1 MASNRITEKA
11 QTQTLKD
18 AASVLITQLE
28 TTDNG
33 TEVESLR
40 RAALDVL
47 VQALRG
53 KGVNDG
59 YISQEALDKMKPDLV
74 RNIEQVPEV
83 GIRVTFWDGT
93 TLDVPIDSGGLAF
106 DTVTYDQVSGYL
118 HILCEGQDVVSPCFI
133 GGGGGGSMTGTM
145 VKLENL
151 LEGTAFTLAH
161 GEEFNV
167 EFSFYDV
174 DSSGDYTPSVGIL
187 EVQIGDAT
195 VMTRNINQGVH
206 SIPIG
211 SYLDEGQNR
220 VRVKVTNEDGIYATK
235 SWLLNAIALSISST
249 LDDTAINVGEMN
261 LYYTPIG
268 NNIEKTIHFEIDG
281 AEIATA
287 LVTASN
293 RQQTQLIP
301 AQSHGAHRLRVW
313 ATATV
318 DEVSVTSNVLVWD
331 VIWAEE
337 GNMTPIIAC
346 SYSGSVTQYTT
357 VHIPYI
363 VYNPAS
369 LTADITLLVDDEEAD
384 TLTVDRTRQNWNYK
398 PATYGEKK
406 LTIKCGDVTK
416 DIALTVTEIGITIE
430 PITTGLLLDL
440 NPAGLTNNS
449 ADRAQF
455 GYTDAQGANHPLTF
469 SENFDWE
476 TGGFQTDAEGD
487 TYFCVKC
494 GTRATFDCGL
504 FSDDAMRTGKEIKI
518 VFKAANCR
526 NYDAQ
531 VASCLSDGIGLSLQA
546 QRATLKSE
554 QTTMDVPYCEDRVIE
569 MDVNIE
575 PDSKDRAMMIWLEG
589 VPSKVAIYA
598 ANDNFTQDQA
608 QNFVIGSDECDVHI
622 YRIKAYSNDLTQYE
636 IHENWIADAP
646 NAEKMVDRYTRNDIY
661 DQNGDIDISK
671 LISANPDLRVIEI
684 YAERMTTG
692 KEDKVTCKVVHT
704 MKSGSDK
711 HKFTGEGVIMKAQG
725 TSSAQY
731 GEAALNLD
739 LQFKNGFTFG
749 DGTTADVYSMTENSI
764 GVNYFNIKLNVA
776 SSENANNVLLA
787 DEYHTYQPYI
797 NPARA
802 ANPMVRDTVEGH
814 PCVVFFHNTSSETV
828 QMGSISVPAGG
839 TALFGCGD
847 MNNSKKNLDV
857 FGQGFDL
864 TNYPLQCCVEI
875 SNNTNNQCLFKDAN
889 LEEETW
895 DGKGSFEFRY
905 PDEPTNAHKIAF
917 QRLLSWVVS
926 TDRTAATGA
935 ALENSATWGETTYTH
950 DTAEYRAA
958 KWINEVDNYFVRDSL
973 VYHYVFTERHSM
985 VDNRAKNVFISTDD
999 GVHWDFTKDYDNDT
1013 GDGNDNEGGL
1023 TLTYGME
1030 DTDTIGSKDVF
1041 NASGSV
1047 IWCNVRDLM
1056 FDDCKALFISLE
1068 SKGAW
1073 DAQRILAKYKAY
1085 QSARPEALVIE
1096 DMWKKYIRPF
1106 TNNGTVAYLEM
1117 MYGTK
1122 EDQRAQYETYQE
1134 KYISSKYNSSVATS
1148 DTITFRAY
1156 TPENWTGVAP
1166 SSKITV
1172 TPYADMYVHIKS
1184 GSGEARV
1191 RAKRN
1196 TAYELECPIDTL
1208 NDTEI
1213 YLYSA
1218 SNIADVGDL
1227 APLYVGY
1234 FNIAPAIK
1242 LRRLKFGDG
1251 TEGYTNT
1258 NATSIGLGNNTLL
1271 ETLDI
1276 RGCPNM
1282 AVALD
1287 LTGCGALTT
1296 LEAENSGVTGVAFAR
1311 GGKIRTAHIPAVA
1324 SLSAIALKELTDFTI
1339 SGYGNLR
1346 TLRIEDCPVLDVL
1359 GIVRAATG
1367 VTRIRILGIDWILEN
1382 TDLLDWLVGL
1392 KGLDESDHN
1401 LEQSV
1406 LTGKVYT
1413 PVMRQSKLDRYRTA
1427 WSDIVLSYD
1436 TLVQQYLVT
1445 FNNWDGSKLY
1455 EVYIDRNESCPDPV
1469 DSGAISTPAR
1479 ESSISTVYTYTGW
1492 DGVLTNIIAPRILT
1506 AQFSESARMY
1516 HVRWMDHLNVVHKEA
1531 DYPYAADAVYDK
1543 ALPTRTDEESM
1554 AVYYKFKDWNK
1565 STGFIDRDIDV
1576 QAIWERGELPAVGT
1590 DSETLTDVQMYAI
1603 KRNNKATD
1611 YFEAKDRVLIK
1622 MGYQPEF
1629 TNIPHSD
1636 LATEMAFDGE
1646 TYFDTGIKLFENG
1659 IADAWT
1665 LVVDATFSKA
1675 TADSCLLSCMQDD
1688 GFMGFKVK
1696 YVNGLSVQWST
1707 NSLGTASATDRELV
1721 ILRHEA
1727 GSKNLKVYASKPA
1740 SMEIGYSE
1748 LTKVIDTLT
1757 DKTLI
1762 FGAAQSDTGG
1772 FSDYAEGVIHFCRLW
1787 RGDLGDT
1794 VCRKMALWP
1803 LETYRWEMGNFGSYK
1818 LAADASKSTQID
1830 FICASLLS
1838 RYHRMNPTNTNAGG
1852 FPATEMYEWLVKRV
1866 IPALPE
1872 VWQEM
1877 MEECTVNYME
1887 YVDGT
1892 NHNIGTFAAKIW
1904 LPSYIEMQGGTSEP
1918 WVYEGEDHIP
1928 YFTSNEMR
1936 AKFKGADKLPRD
1948 GYQHFS
1954 QDTDPAAVA
1963 SNNVQDGDLW
1973 YNSTTGITRY
1983 YLRVNGDWFA
1993 AYSFFLRG
2001 ASITNAAYFCY
2012 VSHYGHVGAG
2022 GFSAA
2027 SVIGVCPRFSI

>member
-1 MASNRITEKA
+1 MASNRITDKESVA
-11 QTQTLKD
+11 ALKD
-18 AASVLITQLE
+18 AASVLVTQVE
-28 TTDNG
+28 TVNG
-33 TEVESLR
+33 VETESLR
-40 RAALDVL
+40 RAALEVL
-47 VQALRG
+47 VEALR
-53 KGVNDG
+53 KKNINSG
-59 YISQEALDKMKPDLV
+59 YVSEEQLTKMKPDMV
-74 RNIEQVPEV
+74 KNVEQVPEV
-83 GIRVTFWDGT
+83 GIKITFWDDT
-93 TLDVPIDSGGLAF
+93 EVEIPIDSGGLAF
-106 DTVTYDQVSGYL
+106 DAVTYDQVSGYL
-118 HILCEGQDVVSPCFI
+118 HITQEGQDVVSPCFI
-133 GGGGGGSMTGTM
+133 GGGGGSGATGTM
-145 VKLENL
+145 VKLTNL
-151 LEGTAFTLAH
+151 LTGTAFTLAH

-174 DSSGDYTPSVGIL
+174 DSSGDYTPYGGIL
-187 EVQIGDAT
+187 ELIVNGVT
-195 VMTRNINQGVH
+195 VSTRNLAQGIH
-206 SIPIG
+206 SVPVG
-211 SYLDEGQNR
+211 SYLAQGQNT
-220 VRVKVTNEDGIYATK
+220 VKIKVTNEDGIYATK

-249 LDDTAINVGEMN
+249 LDSTAINTGDLN

-281 AEIATA
+281 TEIATA
-287 LVTASN
+287 TVAASN
-293 RQQTQLIP
+293 RQQTQVIP

-318 DEVSVTSNVLVWD
+318 DEVSVTSNVLVYD

-337 GNMTPIIAC
+337 GNTTPIIAC
-346 SYSGSVTQYTT
+346 SYSGSIKQYTT
-357 VHIPYI
+357 VRIPYQ

-369 LTADITLLVDDEEAD
+369 LTADVTLLVNDEEVD
-384 TLTVDRTRQNWNYK
+384 TLTVDRTLQYWNYK
-398 PATYGEKK
+398 PSTSGEKK

-416 DIALTVTEIGITIE
+416 DIALTVTEIGVTIE
-430 PITTGLLLDL
+430 PVTTGLVLDL
-440 NPAGLTNNS
+440 NPAGRTNNS

-455 GYTDAQGANHPLTF
+455 GYTDADGVNHPLTF
-469 SENFDWE
+469 SANFDWE
-476 TGGFQTDAEGD
+476 NGGFQTDADGD

-494 GTRATFDCGL
+494 GTRATFDRSL
-504 FSDDAMRTGKEIKI
+504 FSDDAMRTGKEVKI
-518 VFKAANCR
+518 VFKATNCR

-554 QTTMDVPYCEDRVIE
+554 QTTMEVPYCEDSIIE

-575 PDSKDRAMMIWLEG
+575 PDSKDRVMMIWLEG

-598 ANDNFTQDQA
+598 ANDNFTQDQPEL
-608 QNFVIGSDECDVHI
+608 FTIGSDECDVHI
-622 YRIKAYSNDLTQYE
+622 YRVKAYSNDLTQYE
-636 IHENWIADAP
+636 IHENWIADAS
-646 NAEKMVDRYTRNDIY
+646 NAEKMVDRYNRNNIY

-684 YAERMTTG
+684 YAERMTTS

-704 MKSGSDK
+704 MRSGGDA
-711 HKFTGEGVIMKAQG
+711 HKFTGEGVVMKAQG
-725 TSSAQY
+725 TSSMQY

-749 DGTTADVYSMTENSI
+749 DGTTAELYSMTGNSI

-776 SSENANNVLLA
+776 SSENANNVMMA

-802 ANPMVRDTVEGH
+802 ANAKVRDTVEGH
-814 PCVVFFHNTSSETV
+814 PCVVFFHNTSSEAV
-828 QMGSISVPAGG
+828 QMGSITVPAGA

-847 MNNSKKNLDV
+847 MNNSKKNLEV
-857 FGQGFDL
+857 FGQGFDPV
-864 TNYPLQCCVEI
+864 NYPLQCCVEI

-889 LEEETW
+889 LDDEPW
-895 DGKGSFEFRY
+895 DGDGSFEFRY
-905 PDEPTNAHKIAF
+905 PDEPSNSHKIAF
-917 QRLLSWVVS
+917 QRLLTWVVS

-935 ALENSATWGETTYTH
+935 VLESSVTYGETTYTH

-973 VYHYVFTERHSM
+973 IYHYLFTERHSM
-985 VDNRAKNVFISTDD
+985 VDNRAKNVFVSTDD

-1013 GDGNDNEGGL
+1013 ADGNDNEGGL

-1030 DTDTIGSKDVF
+1030 DTDTIGTKNVF
-1041 NASGSV
+1041 NAADSV

-1056 FDDCKALFISLE
+1056 FDDLRAMFTELE

-1073 DAQRILAKYKAY
+1073 DAERILAKYKAY

-1096 DMWKKYIRPF
+1096 DMWKKYIRPY
-1106 TNNGTVAYLEM
+1106 TNSGTVAYLEM

-1122 EDQRAQYETYQE
+1122 EDQRRQYETYQE
-1134 KYISSKYNSSVATS
+1134 KYCSSKYNGSVATT

-1166 SSKITV
+1166 SSVITV
-1172 TPYADMYVHIKS
+1172 TPYADMYIHLKS

-1196 TAYELECPIDTL
+1196 VAYEMVCPIDTL

-1234 FNIAPAIK
+1234 FNIASAIK

-1251 TEGYTNT
+1251 TEGYSNT
-1258 NATSIGLGNNTLL
+1258 NATTIGLGNNVLL
-1271 ETLDI
+1271 EELDI

-1287 LTGCGALTT
+1287 LTGCAALVT
-1296 LEAENSGVTGVAFAR
+1296 LEAEGSGITGVAFAR
-1311 GGKIRTAHIPAVA
+1311 GGKIQTAHIPAVA
-1324 SLSAIALKELTDFTI
+1324 SLSAIALKELTDLTI
-1339 SGYGNLR
+1339 TSYASLR
-1346 TLRIEDCPVLDVL
+1346 TLRIEECPSLDVL
-1359 GIVRAATG
+1359 GIVKAATG
-1367 VTRIRILGIDWILEN
+1367 VTRVRILGIDWILEN
-1382 TDLLDWLVGL
+1382 TDLLDWLVSL
-1392 KGLDESDHN
+1392 KGLDETDHN
-1401 LEQSV
+1401 LDKSV
-1406 LTGKVYT
+1406 LTGKVYV
-1413 PVMRQSKLDRYRTA
+1413 PVMRQSKLDAYVAA
-1427 WSDIVLSYD
+1427 WSDLILSYD
-1436 TLVQQYLVT
+1436 TLVAQYLVT
-1445 FNNWDGSKLY
+1445 FLNWDGSTLHS
-1455 EVYIDRNESCPDPV
+1455 VYIDRNENCPDPV
-1469 DSGAISTPAR
+1469 TTGAISTPAR

-1492 DGVLTNIIAPRILT
+1492 DGVLTNIIAPRTLT

-1516 HVRWMDHLNVVHKEA
+1516 HVRWMDHLNTIHKEGDFA
-1531 DYPYAADAVYDK
+1531 YGSDAVYD
-1543 ALPTRTDEESM
+1543 AAIPTRTDEETM

-1576 QAIWERGELPAVGT
+1576 QAIWERGELPAIGT
-1590 DSETLTDVQMYAI
+1590 DSETMTDVQLYAI
-1603 KRNNKATD
+1603 KRNNKAQD
-1611 YFEAKDRVLIK
+1611 YFEEKDRILIA
-1622 MGYQPEF
+1622 MGYSPEF
-1629 TNIPHSD
+1629 TNIDHVD
-1636 LATEMAFDGE
+1636 LATEMEFDGN
-1646 TYFDTGIKLFENG
+1646 TYHDTGIKLFENG
-1659 IADAWT
+1659 IGDPWT
-1665 LVVDATFSKA
+1665 LVVDATFTKA
-1675 TADSCLLSCMQDD
+1675 TADSCLLSCMQED

-1696 YVNGLSVQWST
+1696 YVNGMSVQWST

-1748 LTKVIDTLT
+1748 LTKLIDTVT
-1757 DKTLI
+1757 SKTLI
-1762 FGAAQSDTGG
+1762 LGAAQSDTGG
-1772 FSDYAEGVIHFCRLW
+1772 ISDYAEGVIHSCRLW
-1787 RGDLGDT
+1787 YGDLGDT

-1803 LETYRWEMGNFGSYK
+1803 LETYKWEVGTFAAYK
-1818 LAADASKSTQID
+1818 LAEDASKNTQID

-1838 RYHRMNPTNTNAGG
+1838 RYHRMNATGTNAGG
-1852 FPATEMYEWLVKRV
+1852 FPETEMYEWLVKRV
-1866 IPALPE
+1866 IPALPD

-1892 NHNIGTFAAKIW
+1892 AHNIGTFSAKIW
-1904 LPSYIEMQGGTSEP
+1904 LPSYIEMQGGTTEP

-1936 AKFKGADKLPRD
+1936 AKFKGPDMLPRED
-1948 GYQHFS
+1948 YQYFS
-1954 QDTDPAAVA
+1954 QETDPAAVA
-1963 SNNVQDGDLW
+1963 SNNVQDGDMW
-1973 YNSTTGITRY
+1973 YNSTSGITRT
-1983 YLRVNGDWFA
+1983 YLRVKGDWFA
-1993 AYSFFLRG
+1993 ANYFWLRG
-2001 ASITNAAYFCY
+2001 ASITYAAGFCY
-2012 VSHYGHVGAG
+2012 VGIGGWVITYGGYATYVY
-2022 GFSAA
+2022 
-2027 SVIGVCPRFSI
+2027 GVCPRFSI